1 MPPENI
7 SLSKLEIYD
16 TNGNLI
22 DFENQTQLFNIY
34 DDPSPNFILDN
45 SFSFSIEL
53 DVLFPRRYLKHRHL
67 MTHSKSKRIRKKHIK
82 YYYNYFG
89 GKVCDLSR

>member
-22 DFENQTQLFNIY
+22 DFENPTQLANIY
-34 DDPSPNFILDN
+34 NDNSYTYLLDN
-45 SFSFSIEL
+45 SFSIEL

-67 MTHSKSKRIRKKHIK
+67 MIHSKSKRIRKKHIK